1 MNHRRNSYQ
10 KYKDD
15 RDVLTRK
22 LMNKVGYVF
31 LNEEKKLV
39 KDPDGYTLFF
49 YKYRAAVSY
58 LLDHT
63 NRLWKI
69 KKVRLDITTL

>member
-39 KDPDGYTLFF
+39 KNPDGFTIFF

-58 LLDHT
+58 LLNNNT
-63 NRLWKI
+63 EQWKI